1 MEKIRLQKF
10 FTDAGVMSRRA
21 AEKEIIDGR
30 VRINGLVAQ
39 LGDRV
44 DPELD
49 TVEYKGK
56 IIPYRSGELTYI
68 MLNKP
73 VGCITTADDEKGRK
87 NVVELVSS
95 LGKRVYHFTPSIAYL
110 FTTVCT
116 VPAGNAASWGCYI
129 LHEAGSS
136 PMRCV

>member
-30 VRINGLVAQ
+30 VRVNGLIAQ

-56 IIPYRSGELTYI
+56 TIPDRSGELTYI
-68 MLNKP
+68 IVIILVFSPGWLVPIPRGKINARLNA
-73 VGCITTADDEKGRK
+73 VFCASIRK
-87 NVVELVSS
+87 LAHNIPLSVFIWGIL
-95 LGKRVYHFTPSIAYL
+95 Y
-110 FTTVCT
+110 TVLR
-116 VPAGNAASWGCYI
+116 I
-129 LHEAGSS
+129 F
-136 PMRCV
+136 